1 MNPLILI
8 EDRLEAVVKA
18 FVCEE
23 VQPIIDDRKDA
34 LEGVCVHDEGCCFAA
49 LNISK

>member
-1 MNPLILI
+1 MKPLTII

-23 VQPIIDDRKDA
+23 VQSVIDDKKDA
-34 LEGVCVHDEGCCFAA
+34 LEGVCVHDEGCCFSANA
-49 LNISK
+49 LN